1 MPFEGPDP
9 PGLGLDLGLGALE
22 AQISPDVDA
31 EVPMIDLTVMG
42 DRKPS
47 MALLDH
53 RGAGVFRAPSE
64 RSLRDL
70 VLAPGAFQ
78 GQQHL
83 LLQQQQPVQPGG
95 AAGAT
100 SAPAQGALPGLQ
112 APSSRPR
119 PRPRSPR

>member
-1 MPFEGPDP
+1 MVDHRH
-9 PGLGLDLGLGALE
+9 LRALE

-31 EVPMIDLTVMG
+31 EGPMIDLTVMG

-78 GQQHL
+78 
-83 LLQQQQPVQPGG
+83 LQQR
-95 AAGAT
+95 ASKRARRHIKYRW
-100 SAPAQGALPGLQ
+100 LP
-112 APSSRPR
+112 
-119 PRPRSPR
+119 SPWEVPYYDACKDR